1 MAEKFKFHVYRHDVH
16 AQIDALITGVHSL
29 EYVQSRKTFY
39 QNRDARFQLSFG
51 GFGETEK
58 QEASSNLGARET
70 ESTDRRDA
78 P

>member
-1 MAEKFKFHVYRHDVH
+1 MSFRFTPHRHDVH
-16 AQIDALITGVHSL
+16 AQIDALIVGVRTL
-29 EYVQSRKTFY
+29 EYVQSRKVFY

-58 QEASSNLGARET
+58 QETPSHLGTTET
-70 ESTDRRDA
+70 EGSDRRDA